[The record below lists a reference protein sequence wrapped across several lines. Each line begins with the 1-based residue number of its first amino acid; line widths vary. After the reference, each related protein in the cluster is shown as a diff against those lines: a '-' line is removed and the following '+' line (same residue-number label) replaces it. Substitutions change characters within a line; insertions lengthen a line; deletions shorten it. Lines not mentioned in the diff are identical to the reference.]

1 MSTVEFRQG
10 DALVSTDRGR
20 LDINLIYEFLSKRSY
35 WAEGVPRDVVERA
48 IENSLCFGLFEGGR
62 QVGFARAI
70 TDYAT
75 FAYLADVFVLESHRG
90 RGLSKFLMECIVK
103 HPKLRNLRRWML
115 ATKDAH
121 SLYAKFG
128 FAPLE
133 QPERFM
139 CRANPDVYKRG

>member
-10 DALVSTDRGR
+10 NALVSTDRGR

-48 IENSLCFGLFEGGR
+48 IENSLCFGLFEDGR

-75 FAYLADVFVLESHRG
+75 FAYLADVFVVEACRG

-103 HPKLRNLRRWML
+103 HPKLQNLRRWML

-128 FAPLE
+128 FTALDS
-133 QPERFM
+133 PERFM
-139 CRANPDVYKRG
+139 CRANPDVYKRR

>member
-10 DALVSTDRGR
+10 NALVSTDRGR
-20 LDINLIYEFLSKRSY
+20 LDVNLIYEFLSKRSY

-48 IENSLCFGLFEGGR
+48 IENSLCFGLFEGGS

-103 HPKLRNLRRWML
+103 HPKLQNLRRWML

>member
-10 DALVSTDRGR
+10 NALVSTDSGR
-20 LDINLIYEFLSKRSY
+20 LDINLIHEFLSKRSY
-35 WAEGVPRDVVERA
+35 WAEGVPREVVERA
-48 IENSLCFGLFEGGR
+48 IENSLCFGLFEDGR

-75 FAYLADVFVLESHRG
+75 FAYLADVFVVEACRG

-103 HPKLRNLRRWML
+103 HPKLQNLRRWML

-128 FAPLE
+128 FMALDA
-133 QPERFM
+133 PERFM
-139 CRANPDVYKRG
+139 CRANPDVYKRR